1 VNLFGWNDVNHS
13 TTLTGSKLNSS
24 VNHSE
29 QRVVATTANILASME
44 RGSALTDQNG
54 ASGDGST
61 TEAFHAEALCV

>member
-1 VNLFGWNDVNHS
+1 VNLFGWNDVNNS

-24 VNHSE
+24 VNQGE

-54 ASGDGST
+54 ASSDGST
-61 TEAFHAEALCV
+61 AEAFHAEALCV